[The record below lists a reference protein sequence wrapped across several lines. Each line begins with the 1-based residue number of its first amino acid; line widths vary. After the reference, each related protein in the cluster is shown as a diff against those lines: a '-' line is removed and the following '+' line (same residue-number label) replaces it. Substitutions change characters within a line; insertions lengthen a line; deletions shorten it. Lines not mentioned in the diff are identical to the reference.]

1 MTIASIF
8 PCDNLVYLFYELKV
22 HVNYLRGKVLRV
34 LIAQQNTE
42 LGTLWAGFLEREGI
56 QTTLVSSQ
64 EQALATLRTHKFDA
78 LVLEMVL
85 PDGGA
90 IAIADFA
97 AYRMPDVPVITV
109 NSSSFFSDGSIFQLL
124 PNVHSVMQAPVEGE
138 DLAAMVSY
146 LQNRYNRSPSTP

>member
-1 MTIASIF
+1 
-8 PCDNLVYLFYELKV
+8 
-22 HVNYLRGKVLRV
+22 LRV
-34 LIAQQNTE
+34 LIAQQNIE
-42 LGTLWAGFLEREGI
+42 LGKLWAGFLEREGI
-56 QTTLVSSQ
+56 ETTLAISQ
-64 EQALATLRTHKFDA
+64 REALAQLRAQDFDA

-97 AYRMPDVPVITV
+97 AYRMPDVPVVTV

-146 LQNRYNRSPSTP
+146 LKSKQRHRPSAP

>member
-1 MTIASIF
+1 M
-8 PCDNLVYLFYELKV
+8 
-22 HVNYLRGKVLRV
+22 RV
-34 LIAQQNTE
+34 LIAQHNAE
-42 LGTLWAGFLEREGI
+42 LGRLWAGFLEREGI
-56 QTTLVSSQ
+56 DITLVSSQ
-64 EQALATLRTHKFDA
+64 GGALAQLRAQAFDA

-124 PNVHSVMQAPVEGE
+124 PNVHSVMQAPVIGE
-138 DLAAMVSY
+138 DLAAMVSH
-146 LQNRYNRSPSTP
+146 LNNKRKRVPSAP

>member
-1 MTIASIF
+1 M
-8 PCDNLVYLFYELKV
+8 
-22 HVNYLRGKVLRV
+22 RV
-34 LIAQQNTE
+34 LIAQHNAE
-42 LGTLWAGFLEREGI
+42 LARLWAGFLEREGI
-56 QTTLVSSQ
+56 EITLVTSQ
-64 EQALATLRTHKFDA
+64 CEALAQLRAQNFEA

-138 DLAAMVSY
+138 DLAAMVSH
-146 LQNRYNRSPSTP
+146 LKNKRKRLPSRP

>member
-1 MTIASIF
+1 M
-8 PCDNLVYLFYELKV
+8 
-22 HVNYLRGKVLRV
+22 RV
-34 LIAQQNTE
+34 LIAQHNAD
-42 LGTLWAGFLEREGI
+42 LGRLWAGFLEREGI
-56 QTTLVSSQ
+56 EITLVTSQ
-64 EQALATLRTHKFDA
+64 GEALAQLRAQDFEA

-124 PNVHSVMQAPVEGE
+124 PNVQSVMQAPVEGK
-138 DLAAMVSY
+138 DLAAMVSH
-146 LQNRYNRSPSTP
+146 LNSKRKCMPSAP

>member
-1 MTIASIF
+1 M
-8 PCDNLVYLFYELKV
+8 
-22 HVNYLRGKVLRV
+22 RV
-34 LIAQQNTE
+34 LIAQQNAE

-64 EQALATLRTHKFDA
+64 EEALAKLRTHVFEA

-138 DLAAMVSY
+138 DLAAMVSH
-146 LQNRYNRSPSTP
+146 LNNKRKRLPSAP

>member
-1 MTIASIF
+1 
-8 PCDNLVYLFYELKV
+8 
-22 HVNYLRGKVLRV
+22 LRV
-34 LIAQQNTE
+34 LIAQHNAE
-42 LGTLWAGFLEREGI
+42 LGRLWAGFLEREGI
-56 QTTLVSSQ
+56 EATLVPSQ
-64 EQALATLRTHKFDA
+64 SEALAQLRAQDFEA

-124 PNVHSVMQAPVEGE
+124 PNVHSVMQAPVEGK
-138 DLAAMVSY
+138 DLAAMVSH
-146 LQNRYNRSPSTP
+146 LQNKRKSVPSTP